1 MSFNEDKRI
10 QISVPFLQDKTVLYV
25 DSRTGTSHFYIEA
38 NRHDIASEFEAVGYT
53 FLFLPELA
61 GNLFPEVLHYMLPG
75 QDDILLAEDMYQRI
89 QDLANLGD
97 KTGFLYK
104 QDGQTY
110 FRVLPELSDKDIETA
125 VQSFIAYLHQEEFP
139 KTGGTRFREKSSGG
153 TRFRKKIESKDSEDV
168 LFRVEMDFDMDG
180 GIGLAEPEAIP
191 ETKESGIRFSIRS
204 REENLDPR
212 TQSIID
218 EWESLSKRFGIT
230 IEDLQVI
237 LGYKVNLSRLYI
249 TTSNRIYLADI
260 KDRPEVKLDDL
271 TKALYFFYLKH
282 PEGAAFKDLSNYEDE
297 VLHIYMGITGRD
309 DLVGI
314 RKSVSS
320 LVSPYSDGRN
330 SCVSRIKKAFKDIV
344 GDHIAKY
351 YYIDGKYAETRS
363 VSIDRDL
370 VIWEH

>member
-61 GNLFPEVLHYMLPG
+61 GNLFPDVLHYMLPG

>member
-1 MSFNEDKRI
+1 MLYNEDKRI

-61 GNLFPEVLHYMLPG
+61 GNLFPDVLHYMLPG

-110 FRVLPELSDKDIETA
+110 FRVLPELSDKDSETA

-249 TTSNRIYLADI
+249 TTSNRIYLADL

>member
-10 QISVPFLQDKTVLYV
+10 QISVPFLQEKTVLYV

-61 GNLFPEVLHYMLPG
+61 GNLFPDVLHYMLPG

-139 KTGGTRFREKSSGG
+139 KTGGTRFREKNSGG

>member
-25 DSRTGTSHFYIEA
+25 ESRTGTSHFYIEA

-61 GNLFPEVLHYMLPG
+61 GNLFPDVLHYMLPG

-104 QDGQTY
+104 QDRQTY

>member
-1 MSFNEDKRI
+1 MHFNEDNRI
-10 QISVPFLQDKTVLYV
+10 KLPIPFLQDKTVLYV

-38 NRHDIASEFEAVGYT
+38 NRHVIASEFEAVGYT

>member
-1 MSFNEDKRI
+1 MLYNEDKRI

-25 DSRTGTSHFYIEA
+25 DSRTGTTHFYIEA
-38 NRHDIASEFEAVGYT
+38 NRHDIAREFEAIGYK

-61 GNLFPEVLHYMLPG
+61 RNLFPDVLHYMLPG
-75 QDDILLAEDMYQRI
+75 QDDILLADDMYNRI
-89 QDLANLGD
+89 RNLASIGD
-97 KTGFLYK
+97 NAGFLYK

-249 TTSNRIYLADI
+249 TTSNRIYLADL

>member
-38 NRHDIASEFEAVGYT
+38 NRYDIASEFEAVGYT

>member
-153 TRFRKKIESKDSEDV
+153 SRFRKKIESKDSEDV

>member
-10 QISVPFLQDKTVLYV
+10 QISVPFLQEKTVLYV

>member
-1 MSFNEDKRI
+1 MLFNEDNRI
-10 QISVPFLQDKTVLYV
+10 KLPIPFLQDKTVLYI
-25 DSRTGTSHFYIEA
+25 DSCTGTSHFYIEA
-38 NRHDIASEFEAVGYT
+38 NRHDIACEFVAIGYK

-61 GNLFPEVLHYMLPG
+61 RNLFPDVLHYMLPG
-75 QDDILLAEDMYQRI
+75 QDDILLADDMYNRI
-89 QDLANLGD
+89 RDLASIGD
-97 KTGFLYK
+97 NAGFLYK

-139 KTGGTRFREKSSGG
+139 KTGGTRFREKNSGG

>member
-110 FRVLPELSDKDIETA
+110 FRVLPELSDKDIESA
-125 VQSFIAYLHQEEFP
+125 VQSFITYLYQEEVP